1 VGESLV
7 IVLLWQFR
15 LTNGAMFVFPLLTS
29 RSLSLQFMK
38 STLRHRIF
46 GRMISLVIFY
56 SLWRPIVPVNFLE
69 FIVRIVVSLFDS
81 LIKVTVIVS
90 RLLII
95 LLSSRIMHK
104 LVCVKLR
111 NPFQSLRRIIKKLLE
126 PI

>member
-1 VGESLV
+1 
-7 IVLLWQFR
+7 
-15 LTNGAMFVFPLLTS
+15 M
-29 RSLSLQFMK
+29 
-38 STLRHRIF
+38 
-46 GRMISLVIFY
+46 VIFY